1 MCIDYE
7 NYDICHIDKKH
18 PIEVDIMFKKAIKLL
33 IANTSNK
40 VVLVI
45 EDGEKHV
52 WQDTSAKPTFNSEST
67 DNEIENEIM
76 ANLEKLSEFIRFTSY
91 KVYYINVWIDGKSC
105 SIYQIDIKE
114 KITCMSCGN
123 NFYVIVTDNC
133 KTYTCGIDHILAL
146 TDKGKVYG
154 WGSNTYRQLN
164 LNNRVDLI
172 SSPIKINI
180 DNVKKVS
187 DIAVIDY
194 KNFVKSSMGHIYT
207 WGFIFNVPIK
217 KLVVCE
223 CTNAFDICD
232 SMIAHSPM
240 SVACEFINEEFHIL
254 NDLETAFNDQSTSDL
269 TIVIEKQTIYVHK
282 AILKIR
288 SIYFENMFRA
298 NCIESKQSIIEI
310 HYYRYVVYKTFLEYL
325 YTGRINLSSFEDLLD
340 LLQLADEVCLKN
352 LQINCT
358 GTIKK
363 TITVSNVIHF
373 FNLINK
379 MAEHYKEE
387 LMKYCFHFYFKNMTK
402 VIQTEG
408 FQQLDAAT
416 TAMFIDKGRDFFSSI
431 INRSDLK

>member
-1 MCIDYE
+1 MSIPFKFNE
-7 NYDICHIDKKH
+7 N
-18 PIEVDIMFKKAIKLL
+18 
-33 IANTSNK
+33 
-40 VVLVI
+40 VI
-45 EDGEKHV
+45 EKNDEEEQSIDSITLRRCWDINKCEELGLVTSQTLGEL
-52 WQDTSAKPTFNSEST
+52 P
-67 DNEIENEIM
+67 I
-76 ANLEKLSEFIRFTSY
+76 
-91 KVYYINVWIDGKSC
+91 
-105 SIYQIDIKE
+105 IKE
-114 KITCMSCGN
+114 PREIAAFAGKTIVKIA
-123 NFYVIVTDNC
+123 
-133 KTYTCGIDHILAL
+133 CGIHHTLAL
-146 TDKGKVYG
+146 TDKVYG
-154 WGSNTYRQLN
+154 WGSNTYIQLN

-194 KNFVKSSMGHIYT
+194 KSFIKSSMGHIYT
-207 WGFIFNVPIK
+207 WSFIFNVPIQ

-223 CTNAFDICD
+223 YTNAFDICD

-288 SIYFENMFRA
+288 TIYFENMFRA
-298 NCIESKQSIIEI
+298 ICIESKQSIIKI
-310 HYYRYVVYKTFLEYL
+310 RYYRYVVYKTFLEYL

-379 MAEHYKEE
+379 MAELYRKE
-387 LMKYCFHFYFKNMTK
+387 LMKYCFNFYFKNMTK
-402 VIQTEG
+402 VIRTKG

-416 TAMFIDKGRDFFSSI
+416 KVMFIDKGRDFYSSRS
-431 INRSDLK
+431 NRSDLK

>member
-1 MCIDYE
+1 MKDRRRKINEFPLAGKNDTTTTCDASCTLNVPFARSTTLSSAVRKRINDTQIVRLGSRRRRW
-7 NYDICHIDKKH
+7 DI
-18 PIEVDIMFKKAIKLL
+18 
-33 IANTSNK
+33 NK
-40 VVLVI
+40 C
-45 EDGEKHV
+45 
-52 WQDTSAKPTFNSEST
+52 
-67 DNEIENEIM
+67 
-76 ANLEKLSEFIRFTSY
+76 
-91 KVYYINVWIDGKSC
+91 GKSD
-105 SIYQIDIKE
+105 SGASQTLGELTIIKE
-114 KITCMSCGN
+114 PREIAAFAGKT
-123 NFYVIVTDNC
+123 IV
-133 KTYTCGIDHILAL
+133 KVACGIDHTLAL

-164 LNNRVDLI
+164 LNNRIDLI
-172 SSPIKINI
+172 SSPIKIII

-194 KNFVKSSMGHIYT
+194 KSFVKSSMGHIYM

-217 KLVVCE
+217 KLVCE
-223 CTNAFDICD
+223 YTNAFDICD

-254 NDLETAFNDQSTSDL
+254 NDLKTAFNDQSTSDL

-387 LMKYCFHFYFKNMTK
+387 LMNYCFNFYFKNMTK
-402 VIQTEG
+402 VIRTED

-416 TAMFIDKGRDFFSSI
+416 TAMFIDKGRDFFLSR